1 MRIAIVTDVHG
12 NLPALEAVLADL
24 KKTAPDLVL
33 HGGDLAV
40 NGCRPAEVID
50 LIRDLRWPGV
60 VGNTDEALWLDREQ
74 ELEARMPGKG
84 DLRRRMFRS
93 SAPWARERCGADRV
107 EWLKTLPMSYV
118 QDDVTLVHASPADL
132 WDSPSRDAADDELAR
147 VYGPLNAR
155 LAVYAHIHVPFIRV
169 LPGMIV
175 ANSGSVGMPFDGD
188 RRASYLL
195 TEGAWTAIRRVEY
208 DTDREIRDLL
218 ASDFP
223 QREWVAEVL
232 RRGEFVPPSP
242 VPAA

>member
-12 NLPALEAVLADL
+12 NLPALEAVIADL

-60 VGNTDEALWLDREQ
+60 VGNTDEALWRNREQ

-84 DLRRRMFRS
+84 ELRRRMFRS
-93 SAPWARERCGADRV
+93 SAPWARDRCGADRV

-118 QDDVTLVHASPADL
+118 QDDVTLVHASPGDL
-132 WDSPSRDAADDELAR
+132 WDSPLRDASDEELLR

-169 LPGMIV
+169 LQGMIV
-175 ANSGSVGMPFDGD
+175 ANTGSAGIPFDGD
-188 RRASYLL
+188 RRASYLI
-195 TEGAWTAIRRVEY
+195 TEGAWTTIRRVEY